1 MRLLALLVLTVSGL
15 SAQAVRPFKWSG
27 SINVPDPVAVTVD
40 ETGAVYATSTT
51 RRKVAD
57 LDIREHPQWIAADQA
72 LTSPI
77 EKEAFYK
84 RVMAPG
90 VLRGPQGSLKDH
102 NRDGSVDWRDL
113 TVHQERIYKLV
124 DTDGDD
130 VADKLT
136 VFAEG
141 FNPVGGGI
149 AAGILYHDGWVYV
162 TVQPDLWRLKDTD
175 GDGVADLKELVCTG
189 FGAHIAYAGHDMHG
203 LRLGP
208 DGRIYWTIGDKGAN
222 VTSKE
227 GRRFYFPHTGS
238 VLRCEPDGT
247 GFEVFASGLR
257 NVQEIAF
264 DDLGN
269 IIGIDNDADQ
279 PKERERLVYVVEG
292 SDSGWRCHSQF
303 MKLNSRW
310 MRENIWQPAG
320 APDQPLCFTPPIAN
334 YSDGPAGFL
343 HEPGH
348 ALDGTLR
355 GHFILDQF
363 PNGKMDAFTL
373 EPTADGFRMTGLRTI
388 NSGIM
393 GIGMSWAPD
402 GRAYFADWIGGY
414 ALDGKGAVWRMDVA
428 TQTDP
433 VSKEILSLPLSF
445 AVPKDRLL
453 ALLAHRDQ
461 RVRVNATLR
470 LDRLGAWSEL
480 LALARDPKQPS
491 LARIH
496 AVWGWGMGLRHGKL
510 ADLHGVAELLT
521 DDSDE
526 LRVQLLKVLA
536 EGKMPPGNRLTKEG
550 EIDDLIATR
559 IGVQLASPNPRLRM
573 QAALTLGRLCLGE
586 AALPASRPALPSF
599 FHDAAA
605 DLRMPWLRHGLVVGM
620 AGTQTEASLLAL
632 AQDPDAAKATFATLA
647 LARRKSP
654 ALGRLLA
661 SPHAAVLNEAA
672 RAIHDDDGIPAAQ
685 EALAAILVV
694 PPTALPATALRRAL
708 NQNLRVGTPEAAAR
722 ILTWIQSQPESTKLL
737 SEALQALLVF
747 PSPPPLDLV
756 DGTAHDYPARPIAPL
771 AQVLRAGQAKLLA
784 LQDPALKAVGIELL
798 VKYGL
803 DIPTPELLRLA
814 STPNVSSA
822 VKLQVLRLLAPKT
835 DAPGEV
841 RSALAA
847 ATGETGPSELRVEA
861 LQLLGGVA
869 PDIALSTAQ
878 RFLDGK
884 GFKPAERQAAV
895 AIVATSTQPDAAAR
909 RLALLELLV
918 KGRLDASLRLEVH
931 AFALTSAEP
940 AVQAALRRYL
950 TLARQPEALATPDLP
965 FELLIVGGDPKRGRL
980 IANEHLA
987 ANCTAC
993 HRFESDEGSEVGPAL
1008 KAVGA
1013 QKSPAELAESLVNP
1027 SAKIV
1032 PGFGFETLMLKNG
1045 ETLAGVV
1052 TAEPG
1057 ILSKTYT
1064 LRLPDGTKRTIPA
1077 GELSSRTPPVS
1088 IMPPMLGI
1096 LTPAEIRDVVAYLA
1110 TLRSKEKKAKK

>member
-1 MRLLALLVLTVSGL
+1 MRPLALLVLTVSCL
-15 SAQAVRPFKWSG
+15 SAQVVRPFKWSG

-124 DTDGDD
+124 DTDGDG
-130 VADKLT
+130 VADKFT

-257 NVQEIAF
+257 NIQEIAF

-269 IIGIDNDADQ
+269 IIGVDNDADQ

-373 EPTADGFRMTGLRTI
+373 EPAADGFRMTGLRTI

-414 ALDGKGAVWRMDVA
+414 PLDGKGAVWRMDVA

-433 VSKEILSLPLSF
+433 VSKEILSLPLSA

-480 LALARDPKQPS
+480 LAVARDPKQPL

-496 AVWGWGMGLRHGKL
+496 AVWGWGMGLRHDKL
-510 ADLHGVAELLT
+510 TDLHGVAALLT
-521 DDSDE
+521 DESEE

-559 IGVQLASPNPRLRM
+559 IGAQLASTNPRLRM
-573 QAALTLGRLCLGE
+573 QAALTLGRLRLGE
-586 AALPASRPALPSF
+586 SALPASRPAARTF
-599 FHDAAA
+599 FHDAGA
-605 DLRMPWLRHGLVVGM
+605 DLRMPWLRHGLVVGL
-620 AGTQTEASLLAL
+620 AGTQTEAALLAL
-632 AQDPDAAKATFATLA
+632 AQEPDAAKATFATLA
-647 LARRKSP
+647 LARRRSP
-654 ALGRLLA
+654 ALAQLLA
-661 SPHAAVLNEAA
+661 SPHRDVLNEAV
-672 RAIHDDDGIPAAQ
+672 RAIHDDEGVPAAQ
-685 EALAAILVV
+685 EALAGLITA
-694 PPTALPATALRRAL
+694 PPVAMPTTALRRAI
-708 NQNLRVGTPEAAAR
+708 NQNLRAGTPEAAAR
-722 ILTWIQSQPESTKLL
+722 LLTWIQAQPESSPLL
-737 SEALQALLVF
+737 PEALQALLVF
-747 PSPPPLDLV
+747 PSPPVLDLV
-756 DGTAHDYPARPIAPL
+756 DGTARRYANRPLAPL
-771 AQVLRAGQAKLLA
+771 AAVVRAGQAKLLA
-784 LQDPALKAVGIELL
+784 LQDPELKAAGVELL

-803 DIPTPELLRLA
+803 DVPTPQLLQLA
-814 STPNVSSA
+814 AAPQVSPA
-822 VKLQVLRLLAPKT
+822 VKLQVLRLLAGKT
-835 DAPGEV
+835 DAPTEI
-841 RSALAA
+841 RSALGA
-847 ATGETGPSELRVEA
+847 ATAEPSPLDLRVEA
-861 LQLLGGVA
+861 LTLLGRHA
-869 PDIALSTAQ
+869 PDLALTIAQ
-878 RFLDGK
+878 RFVEAK
-884 GFKPAERQAAV
+884 SAKPAERQAAV
-895 AIVATSTQPDAAAR
+895 AIIAQSKEAGAAQQREALVE
-909 RLALLELLV
+909 RLAKE
-918 KGRLDASLRLEVH
+918 KLDASLRLDVYG
-931 AFALTSAEP
+931 FAQGSTEP
-940 AVQAALRRYL
+940 AVQAAFRRYL
-950 TLARQPEALATPDLP
+950 AIKRKPEQLAATDLP
-965 FELLIVGGDPKRGRL
+965 YELLTAGGDAARGRL

-993 HRFESDEGSEVGPAL
+993 HRFESDEGSEVGPLL
-1008 KAVGA
+1008 KAVGL
-1013 QKSPAELAESLVNP
+1013 QRTPAELAESLANP

-1032 PGFGFETLMLKNG
+1032 PGFGFETLTLKNG

-1052 TAEPG
+1052 TSEPG
-1057 ILSKTYT
+1057 LLSKSYA
-1064 LRLPDGTKRTIPA
+1064 LRLPDGTKRSIPA
-1077 GELSSRTPPVS
+1077 TELSARTPPIS

-1096 LTPAEIRDVVAYLA
+1096 LTPGEVRDVVAYLG
-1110 TLRSKEKKAKK
+1110 TLRPKDKKAKK